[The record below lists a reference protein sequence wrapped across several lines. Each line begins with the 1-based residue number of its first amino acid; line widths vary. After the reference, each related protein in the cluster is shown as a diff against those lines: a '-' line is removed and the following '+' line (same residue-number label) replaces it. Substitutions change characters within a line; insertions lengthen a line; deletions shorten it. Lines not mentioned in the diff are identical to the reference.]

1 MNTSQHERI
10 KKIFH
15 AAADLPVSDQVAY
28 VDEACAGDESMRAEV
43 MSLLSHNEPVADAFS
58 DDQLA
63 AMRSAL
69 EVAVGSDATDTDR
82 FSMPSLS
89 ESPTRVG
96 RYEILRVLGHGGMGV
111 VYEAQQDNPKRVVAV
126 KVIRPGLATHRIMQR
141 FEHEAQA
148 LGRLQ
153 HPGIAHIYEAGVADV
168 ESKSELRSRQP
179 FIAMEL
185 IRGQSL
191 VSYVREHDLSTNAR
205 LTLLASVCDA
215 VEHAHSQG
223 VIHRDLKPSNILVDA
238 SGQPKILD
246 FGVARL
252 TDSDVQVT
260 TMHTNVGQLVGTL
273 PYMSP
278 EQVTT
283 TSGTLDRRSD
293 VYALGVILYEMLAG
307 KLPHDLQ
314 TRSIPEAVQ
323 VIQNNE
329 PSRLSS
335 INTVFRG
342 DVETIVSKA
351 LEKDPSRRYQSAG
364 ELADDLR
371 RHLTDQPITARPP
384 STFYQFRKFA
394 RRNKPAVIGTAAVF
408 VVLVA
413 GVITT
418 SIGMVRAKQ
427 AETLAQSRFDEAEVA
442 RSDAEA
448 GLQRALDAEALAQT
462 RLEDAELAKR
472 EAEAVNDFLNQIL
485 YAADPARY
493 GGKTMTV
500 REALDEAAANIDEF
514 ATDTPSIKAAIH
526 FAIGKTYDRV
536 GVYREA
542 THHLKAAYEL
552 RNKLFGPDDE
562 RTMECVSIYT
572 QNLYLT
578 ENYDAAKELL
588 SESIERLRSATPQN
602 HEQLGRQLCT
612 LGRIYKRMA
621 KYKDAIPILRES
633 IAFHR
638 KRGPDPPGLSD
649 SLLELGAVLSRDA
662 VYEEAEALQREALD
676 IQRRAH
682 GSDSAY
688 VGGTLS
694 TLAVT
699 LKRSGKLEEAEST
712 FREAIANL
720 RANHGREHPS
730 TLTAMINL
738 GGLLAEQGEHAKA
751 EDLFREALPLMREV
765 HGNDSSHV
773 GIALAKL
780 ADVLRRQGKL
790 EEAEK
795 ISREGVDVFNSVM
808 GEHPYTARAQSE
820 LGSVLFEMEQ
830 FEEAAEL
837 FEISAGTYL
846 KTLGSTHPVYPRT
859 LVQLAE
865 TQRKL
870 GRAQD
875 ANQTF
880 AEAEKHILADFES
893 IKGDDQRAMRL
904 RQTLTKQIA
913 EFYENWGKP
922 DKSESWRERHETIS
936 NQHSAAE
943 QS

>member
-1 MNTSQHERI
+1 MANGAGVVAPRTQRRGPPVNTAQHERI
-10 KKIFH
+10 KEIFL
-15 AAADLPVSDQVAY
+15 AATDLPEAERAAY
-28 VDEACAGDESMRAEV
+28 VDRECNGNAEMHAEV
-43 MSLLSHNEPVADAFS
+43 MSLLSHDEPVADAFS

-69 EVAVGSDATDTDR
+69 EVAVGSNATDADR
-82 FSMPSLS
+82 LSMPGLS

-96 RYEILRVLGHGGMGV
+96 RYEILKVLGHGGMGV
-111 VYEAQQDNPKRVVAV
+111 VYEARQDNPQRVVAV

-153 HPGIAHIYEAGVADV
+153 HSGIAHIYEAGVADV
-168 ESKSELRSRQP
+168 ESSSELRSRQP

-191 VSYVREHDLSTNAR
+191 VSYARERDLSTTAR

-238 SGQPKILD
+238 TGQPKILD

-283 TSGTLDRRSD
+283 TSHRLDRRSD
-293 VYALGVILYEMLAG
+293 VYALGVILYEVLAG

-314 TRSIPEAVQ
+314 TRSIPDAVQ
-323 VIQNNE
+323 VIQNVE

-351 LEKDPSRRYQSAG
+351 LEKDPDRRYQSAG

-371 RHLTDQPITARPP
+371 RHLTDQPINARPP
-384 STFYQFRKFA
+384 STLYQFRKFA
-394 RRNKPAVIGTAAVF
+394 RRNKPAVVGAAAVL
-408 VVLVA
+408 VVLIA

-418 SIGMVRAKQ
+418 SIGMVQ
-427 AETLAQSRFDEAEVA
+427 ARSAQS
-442 RSDAEA
+442 
-448 GLQRALDAEALAQT
+448 LAQT
-462 RLEDAELAKR
+462 RLEDSELAKR

-493 GGKTMTV
+493 GGHVMTV
-500 REALDEAAANIDEF
+500 REALDEAAAHIDEF
-514 ATDTPSIKAAIH
+514 ASDTPSIKAAIH

-542 THHLKAAYEL
+542 THHLKAAYDL
-552 RNKLFGPDDE
+552 RNSLFGPDDE
-562 RTMECVSIYT
+562 RTTECLSLYS

-578 ENYDAAKELL
+578 EDYELAEQL
-588 SESIERLRSATPQN
+588 LKESIDRLRQATPP
-602 HEQLGRQLCT
+602 HYEYLGRQLCT

-621 KYKDAIPILRES
+621 NYKEATEILRES

-638 KRGPDPPGLSD
+638 MRGPDPGGLSD
-649 SLLELGAVLSRDA
+649 ALLELGAVLSRDA
-662 VYEEAEALQREALD
+662 VYVEAEELQREALD
-676 IQRRAH
+676 IQRRMH
-682 GSDSAY
+682 GDDSAY

-699 LKRSGKLEEAEST
+699 LKRGGKFDEAETT

-720 RANHGREHPS
+720 SANHGHEHPS

-738 GGLLAEQGEHAKA
+738 GGLLAEQGEHEKA
-751 EDLFREALPLMREV
+751 EELFREALPLMREV

-790 EEAEK
+790 EEAEAH
-795 ISREGVDVFNSVM
+795 SREGVEVFTRVM
-808 GEHPYTARAQSE
+808 GDHPYTARAQSE
-820 LGSVLFEMEQ
+820 LGSVLFEMER
-830 FEEAAEL
+830 FDEAAEL
-837 FEISAGTYL
+837 FQIAAKTYL
-846 KTLGSTHPVYPRT
+846 NTLSSTHPVYPRT
-859 LVQLAE
+859 LVLLAE

-870 GRAQD
+870 GQEKEAD
-875 ANQTF
+875 GSF

-893 IKGDDQRAMRL
+893 VKDDNERALEIR
-904 RQTLTKQIA
+904 RTLAKQIA
-913 EFYENWGKP
+913 EFYAKWGKH
-922 DKSESWRERHETIS
+922 SEAISWQNRHDEYRS
-936 NQHSAAE
+936 MGSDD
-943 QS
+943 

>member
-1 MNTSQHERI
+1 VNTSQHERI
-10 KKIFH
+10 KDIFH
-15 AAADLPVSDQVAY
+15 LAADLSVSDQAAY
-28 VDEACAGDESMRAEV
+28 VNEACAGDEAMRAEV
-43 MSLLSHNEPVADAFS
+43 MSLLSHDEPVADAFS

-69 EVAVGSDATDTDR
+69 EVAVGSNATAADR
-82 FSMPSLS
+82 FAMPSLA

-111 VYEAQQDNPKRVVAV
+111 VYEAKQDNPQRVVAV

-191 VSYVREHDLSTNAR
+191 VAYAREKDLSTTAR
-205 LTLLASVCDA
+205 LTLVASVCDA
-215 VEHAHSQG
+215 VEHAHAQG

-278 EQVTT
+278 EQVT
-283 TSGTLDRRSD
+283 SSSSRLDRRSD

-307 KLPHDLQ
+307 KLPHDLHA
-314 TRSIPEAVQ
+314 RSIPEAVQ
-323 VIQNNE
+323 VIQSTE

-335 INTVFRG
+335 FNTVFRG

-351 LEKDPSRRYQSAG
+351 LEKDPTRRYQSAG

-384 STFYQFRKFA
+384 STLYQFRKFA
-394 RRNKPAVIGTAAVF
+394 RRNKPAVVGATAVL
-408 VVLVA
+408 VVLIA

-418 SIGMVRAKQ
+418 SIGMVQ
-427 AETLAQSRFDEAEVA
+427 ARSAQALAQSR
-442 RSDAEA
+442 
-448 GLQRALDAEALAQT
+448 
-462 RLEDAELAKR
+462 LEESELAKR
-472 EAEAVNDFLNQIL
+472 ETEAVNDFLNEIL

-493 GGKTMTV
+493 SGREMSV
-500 REALDEAAANIDEF
+500 REALDEASNHIDEF
-514 ATDTPSIKAAIH
+514 ASDTPAIKAAIH
-526 FAIGKTYDRV
+526 FTIGKTYDRV
-536 GVYREA
+536 GAYREA
-542 THHLKAAYEL
+542 ARHLKAAYEM
-552 RNKLFGPDDE
+552 RNELFGPHDV
-562 RTMECVSIYT
+562 RTIECLSIYA
-572 QNLYLT
+572 QNLYLCEEYET
-578 ENYDAAKELL
+578 CEHLL
-588 SESIERLRSATPQN
+588 IASIERLRLDTPPN

-612 LGRIYKRMA
+612 LGRIYKCTA
-621 KYKDAIPILRES
+621 QYVKATSTLRES

-638 KRGPDPPGLSD
+638 QRGPDPGGLAD
-649 SLLELGAVLSRDA
+649 SLLELGAVLSREA
-662 VYEEAEALQREALD
+662 VFIEAEALQREALD
-676 IQRRAH
+676 IQRRMH
-682 GSDSAY
+682 GSDSPY

-699 LKRSGKLEEAEST
+699 LKRCDKLDEAEST

-720 RANHGREHPS
+720 SSNHGKEHPS
-730 TLTAMINL
+730 TLTAMLNL
-738 GGLLAEQGEHAKA
+738 GGLLAERGFHEKA
-751 EDLFREALPLMREV
+751 EAMFREILPLMQKA
-765 HGNDSSHV
+765 HGDDSSHM
-773 GIALAKL
+773 GIAYAKL
-780 ADVLRRQGKL
+780 ADALRRQNKL
-790 EEAEK
+790 TEAEQFY
-795 ISREGVDVFNSVM
+795 REAVGIFERGM
-808 GEHPYTARAQSE
+808 GEHPYTARAKSE

-830 FEEAAEL
+830 FEEAAGLYEQ
-837 FEISAGTYL
+837 AATMYRKTMGT
-846 KTLGSTHPVYPRT
+846 THPVYPDT
-859 LVQLAE
+859 LILLAQS
-865 TQRKL
+865 QRKL
-870 GRAQD
+870 GQSD
-875 ANQTF
+875 MANESF

-893 IKGDDQRAMRL
+893 VDEDNNRSPQIRAKLAQR
-904 RQTLTKQIA
+904 IA
-913 EFYENWGKP
+913 DFYTAWGKTEKAEIWQERQITFSSSQ
-922 DKSESWRERHETIS
+922 DSGEST
-936 NQHSAAE
+936 Q
-943 QS
+943 